1 MQVNINSDNHIDVS
15 EKSVQQWQADIAAA
29 LERFGDWITRVEV
42 HLTDENSRAKGGD
55 DDIRCLIE
63 ARPAGKQPVS
73 VDVRSA
79 NVEEAIHEATSTM
92 ERRLGDIADKARTQ
106 ARKRQ

>member
-1 MQVNINSDNHIDVS
+1 MQINLHSDNHITLTA
-15 EKSVQQWQADIAAA
+15 ELVQQFQTEMADS
-29 LERFGDWITRVEV
+29 LKRFSNWITRVEV
-42 HLTDENSRAKGGD
+42 HLTDENSRAKGGS

-73 VDVRSA
+73 IEVRAASIA
-79 NVEEAIHEATSTM
+79 QAIQEGTNTL
-92 ERRLGDIADKARTQ
+92 ERRLGDIEDKARTE